1 MVLEDDPRGMN
12 MVLLSRHQPMDVLHL
27 QDVVAHGFE
36 CPLLLYP
43 LSVSVI
49 YTTYSSG
56 SFCAVHEAS
65 MT

>member
-1 MVLEDDPRGMN
+1 